1 MYPTFINKKRVKI
14 QGIIGK
20 CRLLYFRALGLKVG
34 KNCKIGKIVCDWPNN
49 VELGN
54 NCVVL
59 DDVILGIG
67 YGFNESNTI
76 KIGDSAYIGFRVEFN
91 CTSSIE
97 IGNNVLIATGTK
109 ILDVGHNFQI
119 GQIINQQP
127 LTSSPIIIEDDV
139 WIAANCVIVGGVKIG
154 KGSVI
159 GAGSMVNR
167 SVPENEVWAGVP
179 AKFIKHRE

>member
-1 MYPTFINKKRVKI
+1 MYPTFINKKRIKI
-14 QGIIGK
+14 LGLVGA
-20 CRLLYFRALGLKVG
+20 CRLRYFQLLGLRTG

-49 VELGN
+49 VEIGN

-76 KIGDSAYIGFRVEFN
+76 KIGDSAYIGYRVEFN
-91 CTSSIE
+91 CTSSVV

-109 ILDVGHNFQI
+109 IIDVGHNI
-119 GQIINQQP
+119 KKGQIINQQP
-127 LTSSPIIIEDDV
+127 LISSPIVIEDDV

-159 GAGSMVNR
+159 GAGSIVNK
-167 SVPENEVWAGVP
+167 SVPENEFWAGVP
-179 AKFIKHRE
+179 AKFIKCRE